1 MENQTE
7 LKWFQKQTGVIILLI
22 LFFPVGL
29 YLMWKNQ
36 LWTKKTRWIVSGVIA
51 VLVIANYGK
60 QPKSSSY
67 SSSREISLSEAVSIA
82 KQKASGSGKCQFSDV
97 YKSVENENGNYG
109 ILLNCGGG
117 PKDYILYEINK
128 KGEVMSAKFTN

>member
-7 LKWFQKQTGVIILLI
+7 LKWFQKQTGIIILLI

-36 LWTKKTRWIVSGVIA
+36 LWTKKTRWIVSGVLA

-60 QPKSSSY
+60 QPMSSS
-67 SSSREISLSEAVSIA
+67 SSSREISLSEAVDIA

-97 YKSVENENGNYG
+97 YKSVENESGNYG
-109 ILLNCGGG
+109 ILLSCAGG

>member
-7 LKWFQKQTGVIILLI
+7 LKWFQKQTGIIILLI

-60 QPKSSSY
+60 QPTSSSY
-67 SSSREISLSEAVSIA
+67 SSSSSSSSYSSSSKVKCGYCSRSFKAGTGYSTVMRVISQPETVYSHYCSRKCAVDFLRS
-82 KQKASGSGKCQFSDV
+82 
-97 YKSVENENGNYG
+97 
-109 ILLNCGGG
+109 L
-117 PKDYILYEINK
+117 
-128 KGEVMSAKFTN
+128 

>member
-60 QPKSSSY
+60 QPMSSFSSSSSFSSKICKMSGCNQKGQGWHHVLENDELRKANMYGAYKIAETGGYCSRDHAY
-67 SSSREISLSEAVSIA
+67 SDNQIKRVR
-82 KQKASGSGKCQFSDV
+82 
-97 YKSVENENGNYG
+97 
-109 ILLNCGGG
+109 
-117 PKDYILYEINK
+117 
-128 KGEVMSAKFTN
+128 